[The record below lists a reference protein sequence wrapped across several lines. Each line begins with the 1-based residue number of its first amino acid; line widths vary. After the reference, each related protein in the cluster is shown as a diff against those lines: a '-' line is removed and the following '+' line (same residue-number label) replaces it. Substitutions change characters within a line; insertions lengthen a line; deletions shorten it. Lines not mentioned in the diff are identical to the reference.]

1 MNDMKLSKFE
11 DNLKFERLNKIILQL
26 FWPLEQTENIHKW
39 QVAKLQLMIN
49 RNWKKNEIAKT
60 EMKTETKTEIHET
73 ETETKTEILQK
84 TKIETEMTIYFR

>member
-1 MNDMKLSKFE
+1 M
-11 DNLKFERLNKIILQL
+11 LKF
-26 FWPLEQTENIHKW
+26 
-39 QVAKLQLMIN
+39 
-49 RNWKKNEIAKT
+49 EIAKT